1 MNMFRRSILLALL
14 LTLLAVPAMAGD
26 SESEPAQAGGVHF
39 GEYTLEPGQRA
50 SGDLVVFG
58 GPVLLS
64 SGSTFS
70 GDLTVFGSVEV
81 EREATLDGQLVVF
94 GSGEVAGTIDGDVFA
109 VDGLIL
115 TETATVI
122 GDVAVAGTLD
132 QHPGA
137 IVQGTVKPTAKD
149 DYWTWP
155 VPDTPSEHVN
165 GGRWASRW
173 VTFLWR
179 VVRGIASVV
188 VMGLLALLLASL
200 WPVQVARVGRTIEE
214 APLVSF
220 GVGLLTLILSG
231 LAAVLLAITIC
242 LSPLALVGMVVVGIG
257 LLVGWVAL
265 GLTFGRRIMEGLSGG
280 SQHSVVV
287 HAAVGTVLITTL
299 LAMSRLLGLL
309 NGLLVFLLV
318 PPVAGAVLLT
328 RFGSRPYATRGVVP
342 PSAPVGEQRPPVT
355 VVPASHVEI
364 ESSANVIPEPVTPT
378 ASGGQDQESSD
389 SSA

>member
-1 MNMFRRSILLALL
+1 MFRRSILLALL

-64 SGSTFS
+64 SGSTLS

-115 TETATVI
+115 TETATVM

-287 HAAVGTVLITTL
+287 HAAVGTVLITAL

-328 RFGSRPYATRGVVP
+328 RFGSRPYATRGIVP

-378 ASGGQDQESSD
+378 ASGGQESSD